1 MDSDKKYAV
10 KVDAQA
16 FYLADHS
23 DEDNDRYVFAYNVRI
38 TNVGKI
44 AAKVVSRHWLITNAT
59 GEVQDVR
66 GMGVIGEQPNLAP
79 GKCFEYSSG
88 SELTTDAGSMRG
100 SYQMLAADG
109 TRFEAIIPEFSLFV
123 PRVLH

>member
-1 MDSDKKYAV
+1 MNSAKKYAV

-23 DEDNDRYVFAYNVRI
+23 DEDNDRYVFAYSVKI
-38 TNVGKI
+38 TNVGEI
-44 AAKVVSRHWLITNAT
+44 AAKIVSRHWLITNGT

-79 GKCFEYSSG
+79 GTFFEYSSG
-88 SELTTDAGSMRG
+88 SELSTEFGSMRG

-109 TRFEAIIPEFSLFV
+109 TRFEAIIPEFSLTV